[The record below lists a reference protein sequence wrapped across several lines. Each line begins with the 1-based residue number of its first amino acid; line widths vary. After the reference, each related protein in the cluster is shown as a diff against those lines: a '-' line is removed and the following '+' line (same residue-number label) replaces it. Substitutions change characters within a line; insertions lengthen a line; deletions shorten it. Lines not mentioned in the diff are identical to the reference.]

1 MVSSLLERLLRT
13 LRVIVLVAC
22 VPLLGGPAGAAQAP
36 NAAAIE
42 AAVKKVMVGGLEF
55 PVLDIGSGPAVLLLH
70 GFPDTHALWRK
81 QVGPLVAAGYRVVAP
96 DLRGFGDAPRPQGIA
111 DYHPRL
117 ILGDVIGLLDVLDI
131 KQARVVGHDWGAVV
145 SWLLAM
151 HYPERVERLMVMSV
165 GAPGNP
171 VFYSIEQRE
180 KSWYLL
186 FFQFEGVA
194 EEALQHDNWALLRG
208 MMRNEGD
215 IEQAI
220 ARFASRPGL
229 LTAGLNWYRAFLK
242 PQRPDPKAP
251 TVPRVKAPVLGVW
264 SDGDHFLTEA
274 QMKTSDKLVSG
285 SWRYERVD
293 GAGHWLM
300 LDKPEAVTRLML
312 GFLGD

>member
-1 MVSSLLERLLRT
+1 MGSIFEHLLRAA
-13 LRVIVLVAC
+13 RVLVLAVC
-22 VPLLGGPAGAAQAP
+22 AALLCGPAGAGQTP

-42 AAVKKVMVGGLEF
+42 AAVKRVNVGGLEF

-96 DLRGFGDAPRPQGIA
+96 DLRGFGDAPRPQAIA
-111 DYHPRL
+111 DYHPGL
-117 ILGDVIGLLDVLDI
+117 ILGDVIGLLDVLSI
-131 KQARVVGHDWGAVV
+131 NQARVVGHDWGAVV

-151 HYPERVERLMVMSV
+151 HFPDRVERLMVMSV

-171 VFYSIEQRE
+171 LFYAIEQRE
-180 KSWYLL
+180 KSWYTL

-194 EEALQHDNWALLRG
+194 EEALQRDNWALLRG

-220 ARFASRPGL
+220 ERFSTRPGL

-242 PQRPDPKAP
+242 PQRQDPKAP
-251 TVPRVKAPVLGVW
+251 PVPRVKAHVLGVW

-274 QMKTSDKLVSG
+274 QMKTSGKLVSG
-285 SWRYERVD
+285 NWRYERVA
-293 GAGHWLM
+293 GAGHWMM
-300 LDKPEAVTRLML
+300 LDRPEAVTRLML

>member
-1 MVSSLLERLLRT
+1 MRLMLLAVCL
-13 LRVIVLVAC
+13 
-22 VPLLGGPAGAAQAP
+22 PLLCGPAGAGEEP
-36 NAAAIE
+36 SAAAIE
-42 AAVKKVMVGGLEF
+42 AAVRKVNVGGLEF

-70 GFPDTHALWRK
+70 GFPDTHALWRN

-96 DLRGFGDAPRPQGIA
+96 DLRGFGDAPRPQAIA
-111 DYHPRL
+111 DYHPGL
-117 ILGDVIGLLDVLDI
+117 ILGDVIGLLDVLSI
-131 KQARVVGHDWGAVV
+131 NQARVVGHDWGAVV

-151 HYPERVERLMVMSV
+151 HFPDRVERLMVMSV

-171 VFYSIEQRE
+171 VFNSIEQRE
-180 KSWYLL
+180 RAWYTL

-194 EEALQHDNWALLRG
+194 EEALQRDNWALLRG

-215 IEQAI
+215 LEQAI
-220 ARFASRPGL
+220 ERFSSRPGL

-242 PQRPDPKAP
+242 PQRPDPKALP
-251 TVPRVKAPVLGVW
+251 VPRVKAHVLGVW

-285 SWRYERVD
+285 NWRYERVN
-293 GAGHWLM
+293 GAGHWMM

-312 GFLGD
+312 GFLGG